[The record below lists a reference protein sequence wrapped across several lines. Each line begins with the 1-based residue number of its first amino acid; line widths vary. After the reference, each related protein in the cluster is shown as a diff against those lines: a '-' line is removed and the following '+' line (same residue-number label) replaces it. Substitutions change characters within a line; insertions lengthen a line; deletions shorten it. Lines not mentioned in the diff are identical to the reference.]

1 MLSFNDTLDLALF
14 GDLLPNVVYL
24 DDLLFGRLR
33 QEALLLF
40 SVDLRLQVAL
50 LPELLLK
57 QRLMVLI

>member
-14 GDLLPNVVYL
+14 GNLLPYIFYL
-24 DDLLFGRLR
+24 DDLLFGRLG

-40 SVDLRLQVAL
+40 TVDLRLQVAL

>member
-1 MLSFNDTLDLALF
+1 MLSFNDTLDLALL

-24 DDLLFGRLR
+24 DDLLFGRLG

>member
-24 DDLLFGRLR
+24 DDLLFGRLG